1 MNALVDT
8 NVLLWWFL
16 RSERLPDNVRA
27 DLADAANSVFVS
39 AASTWEIAVK
49 SAIGRLSLPGEPAQ
63 YLPERFRR
71 ARIQELPITAAH
83 TYGVFALPKHH
94 ADPFDRLLIAQAQ
107 LEGMTI
113 VTADRTFEKYDVRTL
128 IVA

>member
-1 MNALVDT
+1 MVDT

-16 RSERLPDNVRA
+16 RSDRLPDNIRA
-27 DLADAANSVFVS
+27 TLAHSANSVFAS
-39 AASTWEIAVK
+39 AVSTWEIAVK
-49 SAIGRLSLPGEPAQ
+49 SAIGRLSLPGEPGQ

-71 ARIQELPITAAH
+71 ARILELPITAPH

-94 ADPFDRLLIAQAQ
+94 TDPFDRLLIAQAQ

-113 VTADRTFEKYDVRTL
+113 VTADRTFTKYDVRTL

>member
-1 MNALVDT
+1 MKLLTDT

-16 RSERLPDNVRA
+16 RSDRLPDKVRA
-27 DLADAANSVFVS
+27 TLARVENDVFAS
-39 AASTWEIAVK
+39 AVSTWEIAVK
-49 SAIGRLSLPGEPAQ
+49 SAIGRLALPGEPAQ
-63 YLPERFRR
+63 YLPDRFRR
-71 ARIQELPITAAH
+71 AQIQELPITAAH

-113 VTADRTFEKYDVRTL
+113 VTADRIFKKYDVRTL
-128 IVA
+128 IV